1 MQTGYVLCSTDLSKV
16 LCLTETKDGV
26 VLVDVNSIMDINRSI
41 CVSDLTE
48 AKNVL
53 ERLKNSGLVGDLEIA
68 NVARLYKRFF

>member
-16 LCLTETKDGV
+16 LCLTEDKDDV
-26 VLVDVNSIMDINRSI
+26 TLVDIKSTMDINRAI

-48 AKNVL
+48 AKNVS

-68 NVARLYKRFF
+68 NVARLYKRFY

>member
-1 MQTGYVLCSTDLSKV
+1 MQTGYVLCSTDLSKI
-16 LCLTETKDGV
+16 LCLTKSKEGV
-26 VLVDVNSIMDINRSI
+26 VLVEARSTMDINRAI

-68 NVARLYKRFF
+68 NVARLYKRFY